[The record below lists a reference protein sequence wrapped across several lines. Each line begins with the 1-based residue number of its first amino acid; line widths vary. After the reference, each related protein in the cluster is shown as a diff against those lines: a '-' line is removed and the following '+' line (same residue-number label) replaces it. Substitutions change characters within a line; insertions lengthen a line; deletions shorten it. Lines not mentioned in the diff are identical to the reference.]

1 MVRLIAFL
9 TLYLVFVN
17 VTYPTTGGVTKLSS
31 LNILESCNKIKTE
44 IQNLSFV
51 DILRA
56 TVGCFSVC
64 TGKDSIVAEG
74 KGGIIIVPHYSRL
87 NSS

>member
-44 IQNLSFV
+44 IQKSLLCGHFARDCGMFQCMYREGQYRSRGKRRYYN
-51 DILRA
+51 
-56 TVGCFSVC
+56 C
-64 TGKDSIVAEG
+64 TT
-74 KGGIIIVPHYSRL
+74 L
-87 NSS
+87 